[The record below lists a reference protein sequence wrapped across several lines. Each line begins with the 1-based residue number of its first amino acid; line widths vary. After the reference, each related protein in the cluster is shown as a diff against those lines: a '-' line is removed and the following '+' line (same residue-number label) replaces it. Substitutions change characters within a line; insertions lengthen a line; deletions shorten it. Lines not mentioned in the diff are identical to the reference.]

1 MTDNDQQKTLL
12 TRYLL
17 GQVSVEERAE
27 LEDRYL
33 NDDDLF
39 ETLVAAE
46 NDMIDAYVRGKLA
59 EPEKQQFESYFLCTP
74 ERRERVELAE
84 ALVKA
89 GAATGQPRTG
99 WPVPLGGAQTPA
111 MRLALATLL
120 LAAVIGLSWMAAVN
134 RKLHRQLEEVQGEQ
148 ANARRQAQELQQQVA
163 ALQQRANASQDQL
176 VEAPAP
182 GKTIL
187 SLALA
192 SDLPRGRSQQTTLH
206 LSAGISQ
213 VRLLLRQAREGP
225 GAHAVILET
234 AEGRQVWQKA
244 GLEAKPARGGGQ
256 VVTVEISPAVL
267 ERGDY
272 VLRLF
277 RTVNGKAVEVGPYT
291 FRVVGR

>member
-163 ALQQRANASQDQL
+163 ALQQRANAGQDQL

-182 GKTIL
+182 GKAIL
-187 SLALA
+187 SLALV

-225 GAHAVILET
+225 AAHAVILET

-256 VVTVEISPAVL
+256 VVTVEIPPAVL
-267 ERGDY
+267 QRGDY

-277 RTVNGKAVEVGPYT
+277 RTVGGNTVEVDPYS
-291 FRVVGR
+291 FRVVRR